1 MNYESYRA
9 MYEGRNAQLFHPT
22 TAVITWMSNPAQP
35 SFVWQLYHYDLEPN
49 ASLFA
54 VRKAGEMVH
63 IQFNEATGE
72 LQVIN
77 NLPDPLANAVAHVS
91 IYNLDGSLASEY
103 DEKVTALPS
112 LATTLGPVKFP
123 PSLASTHFLKL
134 DLHNSVGYLVSSNF
148 YWRAQPG
155 YPDVFTDLDKLPM
168 VTLQAQIER
177 KDADGKLLVTVT
189 LHNPTANIA
198 LMAHLQL
205 RRAHSGDRVL
215 PAFPSDNYV
224 SLVPNETR
232 VITLEAGASAFNGED
247 ALVVVDGWNVTV
259 APASSP
265 GASIA
270 PNVDAQPDHWPV
282 TGLPF
287 QTTNLR

>member
-1 MNYESYRA
+1 
-9 MYEGRNAQLFHPT
+9 
-22 TAVITWMSNPAQP
+22 
-35 SFVWQLYHYDLEPN
+35 
-49 ASLFA
+49 
-54 VRKAGEMVH
+54 
-63 IQFNEATGE
+63 
-72 LQVIN
+72 
-77 NLPDPLANAVAHVS
+77 
-91 IYNLDGSLASEY
+91 
-103 DEKVTALPS
+103 
-112 LATTLGPVKFP
+112 
-123 PSLASTHFLKL
+123 
-134 DLHNSVGYLVSSNF
+134 
-148 YWRAQPG
+148 
-155 YPDVFTDLDKLPM
+155 M